1 MRELSQPSSI
11 VFDAAKVIEKYGIKL
26 TEEDVN
32 SKKESLPAIVRYI
45 AGYCAHA
52 TLRKIPCEDC
62 AANITRQGRDI
73 PMVDDMLIEGL
84 TRGALKFP
92 QPVVISAVLHTQ
104 IVLEKLTS
112 KENTARFHA
121 AGHPRQLLLSV
132 VKYLLIDNED
142 LGICFKGHHPET
154 VLHNILW
161 AATNTL
167 LKNYVQMKTDK
178 LTAVKKGTTLKR
190 KRKTLN

>member
-1 MRELSQPSSI
+1 MKELFQPSSI
-11 VFDAAKVIEKYGIKL
+11 VFDAAKVIEEYGIKL
-26 TEEDVN
+26 TEEDVK
-32 SKKESLPAIVRYI
+32 SKKESLPAIVYI

-52 TLRKIPCEDC
+52 TLRKIPCEYC
-62 AANITRQGRDI
+62 AANITRQDRDI

-112 KENTARFHA
+112 KENTSRCHA
-121 AGHPRQLLLSV
+121 ARHQRQLLLSV
-132 VKYLLIDNED
+132 VKHLLIDNED
-142 LGICFKGHHPET
+142 LDIRCKGHHPET

-178 LTAVKKGTTLKR
+178 LTAAKKGATLKR
-190 KRKTLN
+190 KLKTLN

>member
-1 MRELSQPSSI
+1 MKELSQPSSI
-11 VFDAAKVIEKYGIKL
+11 VFDAAKVIEEYGIKV
-26 TEEDVN
+26 TEEDVK
-32 SKKESLPAIVRYI
+32 SKEESLPAIVYI

-52 TLRKIPCEDC
+52 SLRKIPCEDC
-62 AANITRQGRDI
+62 AANITRRDRDM
-73 PMVDDMLIEGL
+73 PMGDDMIIEGL

-104 IVLEKLTS
+104 LVLEKLTS
-112 KENTARFHA
+112 KENIARFHA
-121 AGHPRQLLLSV
+121 ARHQRQLLLSV
-132 VKYLLIDNED
+132 VKHLLIDNED
-142 LGICFKGHHPET
+142 LDICCKGHHPDT

-178 LTAVKKGTTLKR
+178 LTAAKKGAALKR
-190 KRKTLN
+190 KMKTLN